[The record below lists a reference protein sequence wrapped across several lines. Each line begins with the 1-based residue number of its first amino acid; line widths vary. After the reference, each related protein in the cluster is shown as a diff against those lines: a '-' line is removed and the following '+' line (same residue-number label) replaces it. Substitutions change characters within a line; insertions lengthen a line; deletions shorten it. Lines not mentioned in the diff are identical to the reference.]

1 MFVPS
6 NRQVD
11 RIEFPSTNN
20 LRIAFRFST
29 DIRRTI
35 AKSLSNRRA
44 SARIAVGVSDLAK
57 AGLLL
62 TRQVFKH
69 LPGFFVSENHF
80 GTDIS
85 SSLNTCRYWHLR
97 RIPAT
102 VSAMPKKTGRPP
114 KDETGTKGER
124 MELRVSEDEK
134 SAMRKAAV
142 NAGVSLSDWARAV
155 LLKAAKR
162 LDK

>member
-1 MFVPS
+1 
-6 NRQVD
+6 
-11 RIEFPSTNN
+11 
-20 LRIAFRFST
+20 
-29 DIRRTI
+29 
-35 AKSLSNRRA
+35 
-44 SARIAVGVSDLAK
+44 
-57 AGLLL
+57 
-62 TRQVFKH
+62 
-69 LPGFFVSENHF
+69 
-80 GTDIS
+80 
-85 SSLNTCRYWHLR
+85 
-97 RIPAT
+97 
-102 VSAMPKKTGRPP
+102 MPKKTGRPP